1 MWLVILP
8 MRLIFHISTQDS
20 RLHKAFANTSSG
32 NTKFSKTQLSKTVP
46 LGGFNFFFLGG
57 FLGRLLG
64 PLMKVGLLLTK
75 NVLAPSAKSA
85 LTPLGLTASMS
96 ATNAAIQNIIFG
108 TAMTTLIASNE
119 EIYDILKIV
128 NSLEEFALLIKGV
141 SETFQNE
148 IKDQNSGF
156 LGTL

>member
-1 MWLVILP
+1 
-8 MRLIFHISTQDS
+8 
-20 RLHKAFANTSSG
+20 
-32 NTKFSKTQLSKTVP
+32 
-46 LGGFNFFFLGG
+46 
-57 FLGRLLG
+57 
-64 PLMKVGLLLTK
+64 MKVGLLLTK